1 MIIKSYELKKNLNNK
16 KFFLLYGINSGLIEE
31 TIENIIKPSFSKSK
45 LFAGVGSHFGDHLG
59 AIWKPSNKQT
69 LDPS

>member
-31 TIENIIKPSFSKSK
+31 TIENIIKPSFSKNIYNYEENEILQNIDNFK
-45 LFAGVGSHFGDHLG
+45 EEVQ
-59 AIWKPSNKQT
+59 NK
-69 LDPS
+69 SFF